1 MLFRVVQVK
10 GEEYVDRA
18 EFTSQVLACERK
30 MYKTAYCMLR
40 NPADCQDAVQEA
52 IFSAWRNLDR
62 LRDAAAFDPWL
73 MQILVNSCRTILRKR
88 KRRGEV
94 ELDEA
99 YMLPE
104 SPDPKLFQAIRDL
117 DEVLRVPVILKYV
130 NGYSSQETA
139 QILRLPYRTVLTRL
153 KKAREIL
160 QRELGEVK
168 A

>member
-1 MLFRVVQVK
+1 
-10 GEEYVDRA
+10 
-18 EFTSQVLACERK
+18 
-30 MYKTAYCMLR
+30 
-40 NPADCQDAVQEA
+40 
-52 IFSAWRNLDR
+52 
-62 LRDAAAFDPWL
+62 

-88 KRRGEV
+88 KRRSEV

-117 DEVLRVPVILKYV
+117 DEALRMPVILKYV